1 MRENMKTAII
11 YGTTTGTSR
20 KIAKIIAS
28 KLKGEVITIPVSKA
42 KDTCLLK
49 YDFIII
55 GGSIHSG
62 RIQSSI
68 KSYVSRNSKTL
79 KGINYGL
86 YLSCLSETKGE
97 KYLMDSFGEDIVDA
111 AFIADTFG
119 GELNPNEGSYITRQK
134 TKRIIKKWKN
144 KGRIPEIK
152 MERIEHFTNE
162 INNKIKK

>member
-1 MRENMKTAII
+1 MKTAII

-42 KDTCLLK
+42 KDACLLK

-68 KSYVSRNSKTL
+68 KSYVSRNSKI
-79 KGINYGL
+79 K
-86 YLSCLSETKGE
+86 
-97 KYLMDSFGEDIVDA
+97 DI
-111 AFIADTFG
+111 
-119 GELNPNEGSYITRQK
+119 
-134 TKRIIKKWKN
+134 
-144 KGRIPEIK
+144 
-152 MERIEHFTNE
+152 ERNQLRPLLILLE
-162 INNKIKK
+162 

>member
-1 MRENMKTAII
+1 M
-11 YGTTTGTSR
+11 
-20 KIAKIIAS
+20 
-28 KLKGEVITIPVSKA
+28 
-42 KDTCLLK
+42 
-49 YDFIII
+49 
-55 GGSIHSG
+55 
-62 RIQSSI
+62 
-68 KSYVSRNSKTL
+68 

-97 KYLMDSFGEDIVDA
+97 KYLMNSFGEDIVEA

-144 KGRIPEIK
+144 KDRIPEIK

>member
-1 MRENMKTAII
+1 METAII
-11 YGTTTGTSR
+11 YGTKTGTSR

-28 KLKGEVITIPVSKA
+28 KLEGETVTIPVAKA
-42 KDTCLLK
+42 RDTCLLK

-62 RIQSSI
+62 RVQSSI
-68 KSYVSRNSKTL
+68 KSYVFRNSKTL

-97 KYLMDSFGEDIVDA
+97 KYLIDSFSKEIVEA

-119 GELNPNEGSYITRQK
+119 GELNPDEGSYITRQK
-134 TKRIIKKWKN
+134 TKRIMEKWEKR
-144 KGRIPEIK
+144 GRTPQIK
-152 MERIEHFTNE
+152 MDRIEHFANE
-162 INNKIKK
+162 INAKIRK

>member
-1 MRENMKTAII
+1 MKTAII

-28 KLKGEVITIPVSKA
+28 KLKGEVITIPISKA
-42 KDTCLLK
+42 KDACLLK

-97 KYLMDSFGEDIVDA
+97 KYLMNSFGEDIVEA

-119 GELNPNEGSYITRQK
+119 GELNPKDRKSVV
-134 TKRIIKKWKN
+134 
-144 KGRIPEIK
+144 
-152 MERIEHFTNE
+152 
-162 INNKIKK
+162 

>member
-1 MRENMKTAII
+1 M
-11 YGTTTGTSR
+11 
-20 KIAKIIAS
+20 
-28 KLKGEVITIPVSKA
+28 
-42 KDTCLLK
+42 
-49 YDFIII
+49 
-55 GGSIHSG
+55 
-62 RIQSSI
+62 
-68 KSYVSRNSKTL
+68 
-79 KGINYGL
+79 
-86 YLSCLSETKGE
+86 SETKGE
-97 KYLMDSFGEDIVDA
+97 KYLMDSFGEDIVEA